1 MGDKNKISNEQIK
14 ALIVTIV
21 VGVGVLSLPSDMAV
35 RMNNDGWLGILIG
48 GLITIPFIILIDK
61 LFKLYPN
68 KNLFEIGRDTMPNI
82 LFKLFMTIFLI
93 YNIVLLSY
101 VIRIFADTIKT
112 YLLETTPTEVIVFSI
127 LLATSY
133 IARSQLEVIARM
145 AVMIYPI
152 IIGFIIFLI
161 IISIP
166 SADFSNI
173 LPIFRVDYKAIIRGV
188 LMSIFAYSGYEFI
201 LLVLPLAEN
210 PDKTLRY
217 SLNGMFI
224 IIGIYLLSFF
234 ISLSQYGIHQLK
246 RQIWPTIAL
255 VKEVDLPGYFLQ
267 NLDGIVMALWVM
279 VVYGTIGPALHFS
292 GVILSDILNTKNHEL
307 YILPLIPVIY
317 IISLLPKSLVETD
330 ETLGILL
337 RPLSIIAI
345 MIIPTILYIL
355 AKVKKKGEES

>member
-21 VGVGVLSLPSDMAV
+21 AGVGVLSLPSDMAV

-210 PDKTLRY
+210 PDKTLR
-217 SLNGMFI
+217 
-224 IIGIYLLSFF
+224 
-234 ISLSQYGIHQLK
+234 
-246 RQIWPTIAL
+246 
-255 VKEVDLPGYFLQ
+255 
-267 NLDGIVMALWVM
+267 
-279 VVYGTIGPALHFS
+279 
-292 GVILSDILNTKNHEL
+292 
-307 YILPLIPVIY
+307 
-317 IISLLPKSLVETD
+317 
-330 ETLGILL
+330 
-337 RPLSIIAI
+337 
-345 MIIPTILYIL
+345 
-355 AKVKKKGEES
+355 